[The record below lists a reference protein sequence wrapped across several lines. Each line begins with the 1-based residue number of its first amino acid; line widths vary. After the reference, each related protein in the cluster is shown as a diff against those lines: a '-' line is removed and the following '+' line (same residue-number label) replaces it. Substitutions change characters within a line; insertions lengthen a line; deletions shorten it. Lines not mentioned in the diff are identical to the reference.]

1 MKRAYRF
8 HPAALQ
14 LNALGVTA
22 ATIARD
28 VGVSPAAVSQQL
40 AGTNRLRD
48 DVRDAIVERVGASA
62 AADVLDAIPQATER
76 AAA

>member
-1 MKRAYRF
+1 M
-8 HPAALQ
+8 Q

-40 AGTNRLRD
+40 AGTNRLRN
-48 DVRDAIVERVGASA
+48 DVRDAIIARVGPEA
-62 AADVLDAIPQATER
+62 AAAVLDAIPQGDQR